1 MGNDRKGPAEDL
13 PAMAVFAKVV
23 ESRGFSAAARQLGLT
38 KSAVSKQVTRLE
50 TSLGARLLNRTTR
63 ALSLTEAGSAVYEH
77 CARMVAAAEEA
88 ELAVHRL
95 AAAPRGLLRVTA
107 SVTFGRLHVAPA
119 IGDFLAA
126 YPEVEVQLMLTD
138 RMVDLADE
146 GFDLAIR
153 IADRLGDNLVARRLA
168 PVRFVVSAAP
178 DYLARHGTPRKPADL
193 AQHNCLVFSQEGLG
207 DSWRFQS
214 RDGSERIR
222 VAGRYQV
229 NSSEATRDSMLAGM
243 GIAMAPIFTVGPD
256 IRAGRLKV
264 VLPRYR
270 VVAPYDAVHAVYL
283 PNRHLLPK
291 MRAFIDCLVERFA
304 GKPYWEP

>member
-1 MGNDRKGPAEDL
+1 MEDL
-13 PAMAVFAKVV
+13 GAMAVFAKVV

-63 ALSLTEAGSAVYEH
+63 ALSLTEAGNAVYEH

-119 IGDFLAA
+119 IRDFVAA
-126 YPEVEVQLMLTD
+126 YPEVEVQLMLAD
-138 RMVDLADE
+138 RLVDLADE

-153 IADRLGDNLVARRLA
+153 ISDRLGDNLVARRLA

-178 DYLARHGTPRKPADL
+178 EYLERHGRPRRPADL
-193 AQHNCLVFSQEGLG
+193 TGHNCLVFSQEGLG
-207 DSWRFQS
+207 DLWRFQS
-214 RDGSERIR
+214 RIASERVR
-222 VAGRYQV
+222 VRGNFQV
-229 NSSEATRDSMLAGM
+229 NSSEATRDAMLAGM
-243 GIAMAPIFTVGPD
+243 GIGLAPLFTVGPD
-256 IRAGRLKV
+256 IRAGRLQV
-264 VLPRYR
+264 VLPRHR
-270 VVAPYDAVHAVYL
+270 VQAPYDAVHAVYL

-291 MRAFIDCLVERFA
+291 TRAFVDWLVGRFA